1 MWINDLR
8 SLSCEMNEKGD
19 GDHIKAVAQ
28 TVIFIVKYFVY
39 SIVFVYDFS
48 QSEDFTA
55 RNYFTIY

>member
-1 MWINDLR
+1 
-8 SLSCEMNEKGD
+8 MNEKGD

-48 QSEDFTA
+48 QSEDLTA